1 MRPQLNYNKGTGCGE
16 KFLIH
21 DHDVLF
27 IYLFIY
33 LFAFCVGLH
42 IKSKA

>member
-21 DHDVLF
+21 GHDVLF

-42 IKSKA
+42 IITKA

>member
-1 MRPQLNYNKGTGCGE
+1 MRPQLNYNKGTGSGE

-21 DHDVLF
+21 GHDVLF
-27 IYLFIY
+27 IYLFV
-33 LFAFCVGLH
+33 FCVGLH